1 MQDSSSLIASLQ
13 NTITLIKYKN
23 KELTP
28 EQEKEVIT
36 HAGLIVSIVQMDPDA
51 RTENYPDFTCRQG
64 PIGDSV
70 MKENI
75 YPNRFPNLLILNFLE
90 T

>member
-1 MQDSSSLIASLQ
+1 MEMWNSIWKDCDVYELSFLLIISIYQPPKYQMQDSSSLIASLQ
-13 NTITLIKYKN
+13 NTITLLKYKN

-51 RTENYPDFTCRQG
+51 RT
-64 PIGDSV
+64 
-70 MKENI
+70 
-75 YPNRFPNLLILNFLE
+75 
-90 T
+90 

>member
-13 NTITLIKYKN
+13 NTITLLKYKN

-51 RTENYPDFTCRQG
+51 RT
-64 PIGDSV
+64 
-70 MKENI
+70 
-75 YPNRFPNLLILNFLE
+75 
-90 T
+90 